1 MIFLWNSLF
10 FSLAAQDEHGF
21 GRAQSWSPKPNLKR
35 SKSRSLGFVE
45 RKNRIT
51 LILFGNGLSPFSWFV
66 LIGAIGG
73 EIKTVVEFWCF
84 ISDNSSQ
91 PLVNFLKFDSPTSIL
106 SFYFRFIPVH
116 FPQNNDN
123 LSMISFEIVDEKS
136 QPHMWVSPP
145 NRKPSGYL
153 SGPLPNCLSFHN
165 FTKTAKSSSKLIVVF
180 DCCHSMMLL
189 RVK

>member
-1 MIFLWNSLF
+1 MKI
-10 FSLAAQDEHGF
+10 
-21 GRAQSWSPKPNLKR
+21 KR

-73 EIKTVVEFWCF
+73 EIKTVDEVWCF
-84 ISDNSSQ
+84 IFDNSSQ
-91 PLVNFLKFDSPTSIL
+91 PLVNFLKFDSPTDIF
-106 SFYFRFIPVH
+106 SFHFRFIPVH
-116 FPQNNDN
+116 FPQNNESQT
-123 LSMISFEIVDEKS
+123 LISFNIVDEKS

-153 SGPLPNCLSFHN
+153 SSPLQNWLPFQNL
-165 FTKTAKSSSKLIVVF
+165 TKTDKSLSKLIVVLIVLF
-180 DCCHSMMLL
+180 SVRFQSL
-189 RVK
+189 VKPC